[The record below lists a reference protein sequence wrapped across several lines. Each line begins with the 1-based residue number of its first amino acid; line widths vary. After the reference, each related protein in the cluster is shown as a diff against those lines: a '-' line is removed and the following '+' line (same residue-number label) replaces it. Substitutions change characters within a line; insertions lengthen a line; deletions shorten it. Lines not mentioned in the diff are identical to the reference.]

1 MNLNAEY
8 WNSRYDEGS
17 DRWDVGEITT
27 PLKNYFDQLTNK
39 NLKILIPGGG
49 RSYEAEY
56 LWKNGF
62 KNVSLLEYAAQ
73 PIEDFKKRIPDFPL
87 SNLLQEDFFKHQTQY
102 DLIVEQTFF
111 CAIDPQLRNNYA
123 AQMHQLLHPNGKL
136 VGLLFLETTVETGP
150 PFGGTLPEY
159 KKCFEKYFEI
169 KVMEQCY
176 NSIPQRAGRELFII
190 LVKK

>member
-8 WNSRYDEGS
+8 WNGRYDEGS
-17 DRWDVGEITT
+17 DRWDVGEITS

-39 NLKILIPGGG
+39 GLKILIPGGG
-49 RSYEAEY
+49 RSYEVEY

-62 KNVSLLEYAAQ
+62 KNVFLLEYAAQ

-87 SNLLQEDFFKHQTQY
+87 SNLLQEDFFKHQIQY

-123 AQMHQLLHPNGKL
+123 AQMHQLLRPNGKL

-150 PFGGTLPEY
+150 PFGGTLLEY

-169 KVMEQCY
+169 KVMDQCY